1 MNMDRE
7 PLPDGFKVVYKN
19 THATEAY
26 GFLSREEAEDWIVV
40 NIPGRLWDLYEV
52 VADKK
57 G

>member
-1 MNMDRE
+1 MDRE